1 MTALR
6 RVLKLAAAVSEGK
19 LVIDAVELA
28 LPIVVERQVVG
39 AQLSHLDAHGRALL
53 LDLLEL
59 VHLLVLLLRPLL
71 ELLVLGLQLADL
83 LLKIPDLV
91 LLQLLTFLEHLD
103 LLGDVK

>member
-1 MTALR
+1 MALR

-39 AQLSHLDAHGRALL
+39 AQLSHLDAHGLALL

-59 VHLLVLLLRPLL
+59 VHLLVLLLRALL
-71 ELLVLGLQLADL
+71 ELVVLGLQLADL

-91 LLQLLTFLEHLD
+91 LLQLLTFFEHFD

>member
-1 MTALR
+1 MLFACS
-6 RVLKLAAAVSEGK
+6 SEGEF
-19 LVIDAVELA
+19 VIDTVEFA

-39 AQLSHLDAHGRALL
+39 GQLSHLDAHGRALL

>member
-1 MTALR
+1 M
-6 RVLKLAAAVSEGK
+6 
-19 LVIDAVELA
+19 
-28 LPIVVERQVVG
+28 ERQVVG
-39 AQLSHLDAHGRALL
+39 GQLSHLDAHGRTLL

>member
-1 MTALR
+1 M
-6 RVLKLAAAVSEGK
+6 
-19 LVIDAVELA
+19 
-28 LPIVVERQVVG
+28 ERQVVG
-39 AQLSHLDAHGRALL
+39 GQLSHLDAHGRALL

-71 ELLVLGLQLADL
+71 ELLVLGLQRADL
-83 LLKIPDLV
+83 PLKIPDLV

>member
-1 MTALR
+1 M
-6 RVLKLAAAVSEGK
+6 
-19 LVIDAVELA
+19 
-28 LPIVVERQVVG
+28 ERQVVRR
-39 AQLSHLDAHGRALL
+39 QLSHLDAHGRALL